1 MPFRN
6 TAGGFSAR
14 FFCDCTVTATLFKR
28 KSEVLEPLKSQHVD
42 IQRFIKMA
50 HNSRFFDQA
59 TTWLRKIDSQTT
71 ICKMSLL
78 YLTDVHHVLC
88 RVRVGMVR
96 GRPHPERQKMKTGE
110 GYDAVV

>member
-1 MPFRN
+1 
-6 TAGGFSAR
+6 
-14 FFCDCTVTATLFKR
+14 
-28 KSEVLEPLKSQHVD
+28 
-42 IQRFIKMA
+42 MA

-59 TTWLRKIDSQTT
+59 TAWLKKIDSQTT

-96 GRPHPERQKMKTGE
+96 GRPHLERQKMKSGE

>member
-1 MPFRN
+1 M
-6 TAGGFSAR
+6 
-14 FFCDCTVTATLFKR
+14 V
-28 KSEVLEPLKSQHVD
+28 
-42 IQRFIKMA
+42 

-59 TTWLRKIDSQTT
+59 TAWLRKIDSQTT

-88 RVRVGMVR
+88 RVRHLW
-96 GRPHPERQKMKTGE
+96 PSAPERQKMKSGE